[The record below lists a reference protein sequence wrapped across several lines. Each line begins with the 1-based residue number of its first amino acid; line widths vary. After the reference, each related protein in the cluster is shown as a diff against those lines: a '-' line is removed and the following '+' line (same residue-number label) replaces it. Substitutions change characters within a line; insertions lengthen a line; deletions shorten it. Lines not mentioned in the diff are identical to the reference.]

1 MLNRTLRRIAAV
13 LILCTAPLL
22 LAASGPPKIGKIA
35 PAFSFTT
42 LDKRKIRLEDLKGK
56 VVVINLWAT
65 WCGPCKSEMPMMH
78 AYYQK
83 HHAQG
88 LEMFG
93 VTSEGIEV
101 RAWLKKVARVLAYPL
116 ANQVLPRYRPIDGAV
131 PSTFVIDRK
140 GILRV
145 ARRGA
150 FSEAAFRK
158 TIDPLL
164 AEEP

>member
-1 MLNRTLRRIAAV
+1 MRNRTLRRIAAV
-13 LILCTAPLL
+13 LTLAAAPML
-22 LAASGPPKIGKIA
+22 LAAAGPPKVGEPA
-35 PAFSFTT
+35 PAFSLTT
-42 LDKRKIRLEDLKGK
+42 LDKRKVRLEELKGK

-93 VTSEGIEV
+93 VTSEGAEV
-101 RAWLKKVARVLAYPL
+101 RARLKKVARVLAYPL
-116 ANQVLPRYRPIDGAV
+116 ANQILPHYRPIGGAV

-145 ARRGA
+145 AKRGA
-150 FSEAAFRK
+150 ISEAAFRK

-164 AEEP
+164 AEAP

>member
-1 MLNRTLRRIAAV
+1 MRNRTLRRIAAV
-13 LILCTAPLL
+13 LTLAAAPML
-22 LAASGPPKIGKIA
+22 LAAAGPPKVGEPA
-35 PAFSFTT
+35 PAFSLTT
-42 LDKRKIRLEDLKGK
+42 LDKRKVRLEELKGK

-93 VTSEGIEV
+93 VTSEGIGV
-101 RAWLKKVARVLAYPL
+101 RSWLKKLTRVLSYPL

-140 GILRV
+140 GVLRV
-145 ARRGA
+145 AKQGA

-164 AEEP
+164 AEAP